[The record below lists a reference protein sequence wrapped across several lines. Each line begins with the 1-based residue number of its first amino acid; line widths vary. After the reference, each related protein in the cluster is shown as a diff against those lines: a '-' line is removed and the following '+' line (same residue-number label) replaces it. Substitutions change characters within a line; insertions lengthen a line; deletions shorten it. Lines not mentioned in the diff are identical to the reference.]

1 MAYNVD
7 RFWEQLDRI
16 RSDIGNIM
24 EGDAD
29 EEGRFEVNQ
38 ELIDEL
44 IYLMQNYNSFE
55 TRLGASEATELV
67 HELINE
73 FSVNLE
79 E

>member
-7 RFWEQLDRI
+7 RFWEQMDRL
-16 RSDIGNIM
+16 RSNIENIM

-67 HELINE
+67 HELIND